1 MDYSRLRDC
10 ENFAALLNTLFKNYR
25 IIFGVAVCG
34 GLRLRNT
41 LHVPLATAD
50 TRVTATTT
58 ATAGQQQEPV
68 LAAAAG
74 QDRSMAILSQ
84 LWPRDT

>member
-1 MDYSRLRDC
+1 MC
-10 ENFAALLNTLFKNYR
+10 
-25 IIFGVAVCG
+25 C

-74 QDRSMAILSQ
+74 PGQVNVHTVTTVTLLVTRGERGHDGFVMNNVRERAEAG
-84 LWPRDT
+84 WV